1 MAKSA
6 GYASRSKVGAAQNNQ
21 NTHNML
27 LSVIVIVVVALAIVA
42 AILVNQFNSA
52 KPITVSPGQFSQIPQ
67 STTADG
73 APILGSPDA
82 KVVILEFAD
91 FSCPHC
97 LDYHP
102 TIQKVIEQL
111 VRTGQARLIFR
122 PMTFVGGPYSE
133 AAAKAALCAGKQGKF
148 WEMEAALFNL
158 QATQTYQA
166 FQTDTLKATADKL
179 GLDGVAI
186 VNCMSGSDVQNTLA
200 SSKALFE
207 QLGAGGTPSILYS
220 TDGGVTFKPVIADAQ
235 GKAAGVP
242 SYDQIAQVVS
252 AAY

>member
-6 GYASRSKVGAAQNNQ
+6 GYAPRSKARTVQNNQ
-21 NTHNML
+21 NML
-27 LSVIVIVVVALAIVA
+27 LGVIVIVVVAVAIVA
-42 AILVNQFNSA
+42 AILSNQFNSA
-52 KPITVSPGQFSQIPQ
+52 QPAAVSSVQYSQIPQ

-102 TIQKVIEQL
+102 TIQKVIDQL
-111 VRTGQARLIFR
+111 VRPGTARLIFR

-133 AAAKAALCAGKQGKF
+133 AAAKAALCTAKQGKF

-158 QATQTYQA
+158 QATQGYQA

-179 GLDGVAI
+179 GLDGVAV
-186 VNCMSGSDVQNTLA
+186 VNCMSSSDVQNTLT

-207 QLGAGGTPSILYS
+207 QLGAGGTPSVMYS
-220 TDGGVTFKPVIADAQ
+220 TDGGTTFKPVIADAQ
-235 GKAAGVP
+235 GKVAGVP

-252 AAY
+252 QAAY